1 MQQVLSLALKDLK
14 LVARDRMGLFFIVG
28 FPILMG
34 LFFGLVM
41 GGPSTGSG
49 SGKISIVLI
58 DQDQT
63 DQSAQFVSSLKA
75 IENLNV
81 ELGDDVAEA
90 QQRVRKGQVV
100 AMVVLS
106 KGFGERAGILWGEPP
121 QIQLGLDPSRNSETA
136 MLQRFVMQ
144 AIGDLVG
151 SRFQN
156 P

>member
-63 DQSAQFVSSLKA
+63 DQSAPVSYTHLTLPTKA
-75 IENLNV
+75 
-81 ELGDDVAEA
+81 
-90 QQRVRKGQVV
+90 
-100 AMVVLS
+100 
-106 KGFGERAGILWGEPP
+106 
-121 QIQLGLDPSRNSETA
+121 
-136 MLQRFVMQ
+136 
-144 AIGDLVG
+144 
-151 SRFQN
+151 
-156 P
+156 